1 MYIHNYIH
9 YVSKVSNC
17 PHAWTVGKFFF
28 CFLFFGDGR
37 YMYMYIYMNKY
48 VPFSVAVET
57 VVAGEMTQSSSHE
70 SQSAET
76 HNERRHVTHT
86 HTVSNW

>member
-1 MYIHNYIH
+1 
-9 YVSKVSNC
+9 
-17 PHAWTVGKFFF
+17 
-28 CFLFFGDGR
+28 
-37 YMYMYIYMNKY
+37 MYIYMNKH

-86 HTVSNW
+86 HTPCQTDSYCALHCA

>member
-1 MYIHNYIH
+1 MHE
-9 YVSKVSNC
+9 
-17 PHAWTVGKFFF
+17 
-28 CFLFFGDGR
+28 DGR
-37 YMYMYIYMNKY
+37 RMYIYMNKH

-86 HTVSNW
+86 HTRTHTHTHTHCVKLVATVLCTA